1 MSKFH
6 LGINLG
12 HDRAAALVSDGEIV
26 VAIHQERLDRRK
38 HSVGFLHQ
46 SAGDPTQV
54 QLPDEAIRY
63 CLEYSG
69 ISLSEVAS
77 ITANMPGVDHGPEIL
92 RRKLSPELA
101 DKVLRVP
108 SHHLA
113 HAYTAYWPSGFD
125 DALILVVD
133 ASGNVTE
140 DRKTESYTL
149 YEGRGGQLTELYR
162 HSVPSHLA
170 SLSTLG
176 FVYEYVSRKAGF
188 TTEVGTAVSVPE
200 AGKLMG
206 LAPYG
211 ALQPHWQ
218 RWFEIRDD
226 SYEVGISAYDI
237 FLEIAALEKRHD
249 DGEGKPY
256 LRPYLVDLAC
266 KVQTELEEALRHI
279 VGRAVRETGLRKV
292 CLAGGVALNS
302 VANYKLLADLG
313 LEDIFIF
320 PAAGDAGVAAGCAL
334 WANVTQEPNCQR
346 HQMRQA
352 TLGKAYDSDEIQK
365 AITRFGAEIKVEEL
379 TPEQAVARTAEAL
392 SKGHIVARV
401 EGRCEFGP
409 RALGH
414 RSIMAD
420 PNFAEMKAILN
431 ARVKFREA
439 FRPFAPVIPEENI
452 SEVFSQNIASPFM
465 LLVSPIK
472 TEFHEKIPAVTHAD
486 GTGRVQTVTEAE
498 NPFFYA
504 VCRKLPELRDG
515 PPVLLNTSFNVAGQ
529 PIVETPEESISTF
542 LGTDID
548 FLCLENLWI
557 SKPGVPV
564 LSYEEHLRL
573 VGESPMPHGL
583 GTTET
588 SVIGLM
594 RQLDRALF
602 EGEIEGC
609 PWTLE
614 ELKELSAK
622 SARYKET
629 SRLFAENPFGRPFKT
644 QLSAEVVLLLDPLG
658 ESRLVDHRGLAP
670 VSRHNL
676 DEVKLLLAVLADSPE
691 PLAKLR
697 VEQQFT
703 TLEWDQRIDWAIRK
717 LASFRLKPGPAA
729 SQPSIED
736 SPLSEKSWNSAERV
750 AGDPPDEV
758 STAEE
763 EAEPQYQLAAEN
775 CRTLAPFSD
784 PSFHAYNVLGELR
797 GVLDRAGYTEQG
809 VCSLLGIESLQLL
822 EPTHFH
828 YYDRFRLPRNELG
841 DLVRFLLLRVVME
854 EERLRKLFGEK
865 CFDALVR
872 LGVLVSR
879 GQDWASRLQLY
890 SVDGLYVATD
900 HRFMIFSEDRLVESP
915 VMYIGLDSMGL
926 VHAAPR
932 YPGEKVLDLCSGSGV
947 QALVASRYAQD
958 TVGIDLNPRAIRF
971 ARFNA
976 QLNGIRNARFVE
988 GDLYSAVP
996 GQAFDVI
1003 LANPPFVP
1011 SPEEGLKFRD
1021 GGAQGENVLSR
1032 IVAGAASHLKP
1043 DGKLHIVTDLV
1054 DVANYEQKLDTWWK
1068 GGPAHK
1074 LVLQTADRDDMQFS
1088 VPHSHAPFGQ
1098 SFQDY
1103 NDQIERWVNNFHSA
1117 GINAVNFGY
1126 VIIHR
1131 LPEAAVSSYYRR
1143 TIHNPAEPIHQQVK
1157 SYFEQRALLDRSDND
1172 GFYLRL
1178 EDGIRF
1184 RIEYNLGTP
1193 ERDVEIY
1200 CPDNPYYTTYII
1212 SEDIF
1217 RVIKAIALGTLRW
1230 GTFKSGNKDWLLDL
1244 IFKGILRLS
1253 RDTAP
1258 KVSNPD
1264 RRRFHRDNG
1273 HGRPVIQELE
1283 TETTPT
1289 CLSSYL

>member
-1 MSKFH
+1 MSDFH

-12 HDRAAALVSDGEIV
+12 HDRAAALVSEGEIV

-46 SAGDPTQV
+46 SASDPTQV

-69 ISLSEVAS
+69 ISLAELAS
-77 ITANMPGVDHGPEIL
+77 VTANMPGVDYGPDIL
-92 RRKLSPELA
+92 RRKLPPELA

-125 DALILVVD
+125 DALVLVVD
-133 ASGNVTE
+133 ASGNVAP
-140 DRKTESYTL
+140 DRRTESYTL
-149 YEGRGGQLTELYR
+149 YEAHGGKLTEIYR
-162 HSVPSHLA
+162 HAVPSHLA

-176 FVYEYVSRKAGF
+176 FVYEYVSRKAAF
-188 TTEVGTAVSVPE
+188 ATEIGGAISVPE

-211 ALQPHWQ
+211 GLQPQWH
-218 RWFEIRDD
+218 RWFGVRDD
-226 SYEVGISAYDI
+226 SYEIGISAYDI
-237 FLEIAALEKRHD
+237 FLEIAALEKCYD
-249 DGEGKPY
+249 DGKGKPY
-256 LRPYLVDLAC
+256 LRPYLVDLAY
-266 KVQTELEEALRHI
+266 KVQTELEEALRHV

-302 VANYKLLADLG
+302 VANYKLLNDLN

-334 WANVTQEPNCQR
+334 WANATQQPDCPR
-346 HQMRQA
+346 PVMRQA
-352 TLGKAYDSDEIQK
+352 TLGRAYGSDVIQHAIAQFGDSIQ
-365 AITRFGAEIKVEEL
+365 VETL
-379 TPEQAVARTAEAL
+379 TSEETVSRTAEAL
-392 SKGHIVARV
+392 AKGHIVARV
-401 EGRCEFGP
+401 EGRCEYGP

-420 PNFAEMKAILN
+420 PNFEEMKAILN

-452 SEVFSQNIASPFM
+452 SEVFAQNIASPFM

-472 TEFHEKIPAVTHAD
+472 EEYREKIPAVTHYD
-486 GTGRVQTVTEAE
+486 GTGRVQTVTRDE

-504 VCRKLPELRDG
+504 VCQKLPELRDG

-529 PIVETPEESISTF
+529 PIVETPEEAISTF

-548 FLCLENLWI
+548 YLCLENLWI

-564 LSYEEHLRL
+564 RSYEEHLKL

-583 GTTET
+583 GSTEP

-602 EGEIEGC
+602 QGETEGC
-609 PWTLE
+609 AWAPD

-622 SARYKET
+622 GARFKET
-629 SRLFAENPFGRPFKT
+629 SALFPENPFGRAFRT
-644 QLSAEVVLLLDPLG
+644 QLSEDVVLLLDPLG
-658 ESRLVDHRGLAP
+658 RSRMVDNRGIAF
-670 VSRHNL
+670 VFEYSL
-676 DEVKLLLAVLADSPE
+676 DEVRLLMAVLADSPE
-691 PLAKLR
+691 PLAALR
-697 VEQQFT
+697 IEQQFT
-703 TLEWDQRIDWAIRK
+703 TLEWDKRVEWAV
-717 LASFRLKPGPAA
+717 
-729 SQPSIED
+729 Q
-736 SPLSEKSWNSAERV
+736 
-750 AGDPPDEV
+750 
-758 STAEE
+758 
-763 EAEPQYQLAAEN
+763 QLAAYRLEPGSALRQPAVTDSQLPESQQNVYALEGMAAVARAAYERQASPRYKKVVEN
-775 CRTLAPFSD
+775 GQTLAPFAD
-784 PSFHAYNVLGELR
+784 PEFSAFGVLGALR
-797 GVLDRAGYTEQG
+797 TLLEGAGYHEKG
-809 VCSLLGIESLQLL
+809 LCSLLGVKSLQLL

-828 YYDRFRLPRNELG
+828 YYDRFKLPRNDLG
-841 DLVRFLLLRVVME
+841 DLVRFLLLRVAMK
-854 EERLRKLFGEK
+854 EERLNELLGES
-865 CFDALVR
+865 CCDALIR
-872 LGVLVSR
+872 LGLIVKR
-879 GQDWASRLQLY
+879 GSLWASRVQIY
-890 SVDGLYVATD
+890 TVDGLYIATD
-900 HRFMIFSEDRLVESP
+900 HRFLVFEEDRLTESP

-926 VHAAPR
+926 VHTAPR
-932 YPGEKVLDLCSGSGV
+932 YSGEKVLDLCSGSGI
-947 QALVASRYAQD
+947 QALVASRYARD

-976 QLNGIRNARFVE
+976 QLNGIRNAQFIE

-1011 SPEEGLKFRD
+1011 SPEDSLKFRD
-1021 GGAQGENVLSR
+1021 GGAQGENVLSK
-1032 IVAGAASHLKP
+1032 IVADAASHLKP
-1043 DGKLHIVTDLV
+1043 TGKLHIVTDLV
-1054 DVANYEQKLDTWWK
+1054 DVGHYQEKLDRWWR

-1103 NDQIERWVNNFHSA
+1103 NEQLERWVNNFHSA
-1117 GINAVNFGY
+1117 GISAVNFGY
-1126 VIIHR
+1126 ILIHR
-1131 LPEAAVSSYYRR
+1131 LPESAQSSYYRR
-1143 TIHNPAEPIHQQVK
+1143 TIHNPNESIHSQVNG
-1157 SYFEQRALLDRSDND
+1157 YFEQRALLGGPDA
-1172 GFYLRL
+1172 GKCYLRL
-1178 EDGIRF
+1178 NDGIRF
-1184 RIEYNLGTP
+1184 RVEYNLGTP
-1193 ERDVEIY
+1193 TREVEVY
-1200 CPDNPYYTTYII
+1200 CPDNPYYTTYVV
-1212 SEDIF
+1212 SEEMI
-1217 RVIKAIALGTLRW
+1217 RVIKAIALGNLRW
-1230 GTFKSGNKDWLLDL
+1230 ASFQNKNKAWLLDL
-1244 IFKGILRLS
+1244 IYKGILLLS
-1253 RDTAP
+1253 RNP
-1258 KVSNPD
+1258 KPKASGPD
-1264 RRRFHRDNG
+1264 RRRFARATG
-1273 HGRPVIQELE
+1273 EKKPVIKEMQ

>member
-1 MSKFH
+1 MSDYH

-12 HDRAAALVSDGEIV
+12 HDRAAALVADGEIV

-38 HSVGFLHQ
+38 NSVGFLHQ

-69 ISLSEVAS
+69 ISLTEVSS
-77 ITANMPGVDHGPEIL
+77 ITANMPGVDHGPDIL

-113 HAYTAYWPSGFD
+113 HAYSAYWPSGFD
-125 DALILVVD
+125 DALVLVVD
-133 ASGNVTE
+133 ASGNVTP

-149 YEGRGGQLTELYR
+149 YEAHGGELSELYS
-162 HSVPSHLA
+162 HAVPSHLA

-188 TTEVGTAVSVPE
+188 KTEIGSAVSVPE

-218 RWFEIRDD
+218 RWFGIRDD

-237 FLEIAALEKRHD
+237 FLEIEALEKRHD
-249 DGEGKPY
+249 DGEGQPY

-266 KVQTELEEALRHI
+266 KVQTELEEALCHI

-302 VANYKLLADLG
+302 VANYKLLTDLG

-320 PAAGDAGVAAGCAL
+320 PAAGDSGVAAGCAL
-334 WANVTQEPNCQR
+334 WANATQQPGCPR
-346 HQMRQA
+346 HHQRQA
-352 TLGKAYDSDEIQK
+352 TLGKVYSSDEIQQ
-365 AITRFGAEIKVEEL
+365 AIALFDDRIQVEEL
-379 TPEQAVARTAEAL
+379 DPDQVVSRTAEAL
-392 SKGHIVARV
+392 AKGHIVTRV

-420 PNFAEMKAILN
+420 PNFPEMKAILN

-452 SEVFSQNIASPFM
+452 SEVFSQDIASPFM

-472 TEFHEKIPAVTHAD
+472 EEYQEKIPAVTHSD
-486 GTGRVQTVTEAE
+486 GTGRVQTVTREE

-504 VCRKLPELRDG
+504 VCQKLPELRDG

-529 PIVETPEESISTF
+529 PIVETPEEAISTF

-557 SKPGVPV
+557 SKSGVPV
-564 LSYEEHLRL
+564 LSYEEHLHL
-573 VGESPMPHGL
+573 VDESPMPHGL
-583 GTTET
+583 GSTES
-588 SVIGLM
+588 SVFGLM

-602 EGEIEGC
+602 QGEIEGC
-609 PWTLE
+609 PWTPD
-614 ELKELSAK
+614 ELKVLSAQG
-622 SARYKET
+622 ARYKET
-629 SRLFAENPFGRPFKT
+629 SVLFAENPFDRPFHT
-644 QLSAEVVLLLDPLG
+644 QLSADAVLLLDPLG
-658 ESRLVDHRGLAP
+658 RSRLVDQSGLAP
-670 VSRHNL
+670 VSDYSL
-676 DEVKLLLAVLADSPE
+676 DEVKLLMAVLADSGE
-691 PLAKLR
+691 PLAALR
-697 VEQQFT
+697 IEQQFS
-703 TLEWDQRIDWAIRK
+703 TLEWDQRIDWAV
-717 LASFRLKPGPAA
+717 G
-729 SQPSIED
+729 
-736 SPLSEKSWNSAERV
+736 
-750 AGDPPDEV
+750 
-758 STAEE
+758 
-763 EAEPQYQLAAEN
+763 QLAAYRLEPGSAVRQPAIADSRLPESRQNVIDFNGVTAVARAAYERQGSLQPQPATEN
-775 CRTLAPFSD
+775 CRTLASFADPEFS
-784 PSFHAYNVLGELR
+784 AYGILGELR
-797 GVLDRAGYTEQG
+797 TALDRAGYNEKG
-809 VCSLLGIESLQLL
+809 ICALLGITSLQLM

-828 YYDRFRLPRNELG
+828 YYDRFRLPGNELG
-841 DLVRFLLLRVVME
+841 DLVRLLLLRVEME
-854 EERLRKLFGEK
+854 EERLRGLFGDG
-865 CFDALVR
+865 CFEALIQ
-872 LGVLVSR
+872 LGILVQR
-879 GQDWASRLQLY
+879 GSLWASRLQLY

-900 HRFMIFSEDRLVESP
+900 HRFMIFTEDQLVESP

-926 VHAAPR
+926 VHTAPR

-947 QALVASRYAQD
+947 QALVASRYARD
-958 TVGIDLNPRAIRF
+958 ALGIDLNPRAIRF

-976 QLNGIRNARFVE
+976 QLNGIRNARFIE
-988 GDLYSAVP
+988 GDLFSAIP

-1011 SPEEGLKFRD
+1011 SPEADLKFRD
-1021 GGAQGENVLSR
+1021 GGAQGESVLSR
-1032 IVAGAASHLKP
+1032 IIEGAASHLKP
-1043 DGKLHIVTDLV
+1043 TGKLHIVTDLV
-1054 DVANYEQKLDTWWK
+1054 DVANYQEKLGRWWR
-1068 GGPAHK
+1068 GGPSHK

-1103 NDQIERWVNNFHSA
+1103 NDQLERWVNNFHSA

-1126 VIIHR
+1126 ILIHR
-1131 LPEAAVSSYYRR
+1131 LPETAQSSYYRR
-1143 TIHNPAEPIHQQVK
+1143 TIHNPGEPIHNQVK
-1157 SYFEQRALLDRSDND
+1157 GYFKQRALLDHADKDSC
-1172 GFYLRL
+1172 YLRL
-1178 EDGIRF
+1178 EDSARV
-1184 RIEYNLGTP
+1184 RVEYDLGTSKR
-1193 ERDVEIY
+1193 EVEIY
-1200 CPDNPYYTTYII
+1200 CPGNPYYTTYVI
-1212 SEDIF
+1212 SEDMI
-1217 RVIKAIALGTLRW
+1217 RVIKAIALGNLSLE
-1230 GTFKSGNKDWLLDL
+1230 TFKHKDNEWLLDL
-1244 IFKGILRLS
+1244 IYKGILRLS
-1253 RDTAP
+1253 RDAKPAAP
-1258 KVSNPD
+1258 TPD
-1264 RRRFHRDNG
+1264 RRRFHRQG
-1273 HGRPVIQELE
+1273 EKGRPVIKELE